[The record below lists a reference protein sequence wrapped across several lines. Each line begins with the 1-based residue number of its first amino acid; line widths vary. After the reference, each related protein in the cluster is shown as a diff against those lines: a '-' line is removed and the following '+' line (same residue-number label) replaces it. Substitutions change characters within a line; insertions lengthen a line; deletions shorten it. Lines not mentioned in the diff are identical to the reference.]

1 MSLKRQML
9 KEISLINRC
18 LADHTVD
25 AGTAP
30 AWTLVAASSF
40 IAYGI
45 KLGRGE
51 RIANVEKTLPELA
64 ELISAERHRATPI
77 RLRTMPLALEVPHP
91 APRPLSWQTA
101 DIDTEPHSML
111 LGRSYTYQG
120 PREELLRFEEQPHAL
135 IAGMTGAGKSVL
147 LSMMLLTLLRN
158 TSPDELRVVLV
169 DLKNEDLVPFA
180 RLPHV
185 VTFAGERKA
194 ARNAINLVH
203 KIKDERIANR
213 QRPFRLVLA
222 IDELAELANVDGSLD
237 QLGSILSVG
246 RTLGVNVLGATQHP
260 LAKVIG
266 GIAKANFPVR
276 LAGMVADATSANVA
290 SGRPETGAEKLPGRG
305 AFLRVQSA
313 DVIRLQ
319 SYFISPDDI
328 AGMTREIRRRWDG
341 HEAASVEVKAT
352 PAAPSTDDED
362 DNTVQQMAEQIRP
375 LWEDDASLAAII
387 RELFGEDANTGGSNR
402 RWALRAV
409 KWLEDNATTTTSE
422 KAPTPEEKAPVA
434 FLNGSSSSV
443 APGVWM

>member
-9 KEISLINRC
+9 KEINLINRC
-18 LADHTVD
+18 LADHKVD

-45 KLGRGE
+45 RLGRGE

-120 PREELLRFEEQPHAL
+120 PREELLRFDEQPHAL

-194 ARNAINLVH
+194 ARAAINFVH
-203 KIKDERIANR
+203 TVKDERIASR

-222 IDELAELANVDGSLD
+222 VDELAELANVDGSLD
-237 QLGSILSVG
+237 QMGSILSVG
-246 RTLGVNVLGATQHP
+246 RTLGVNVLAATQHP
-260 LAKVIG
+260 LAKVVG

-276 LAGMVADATSANVA
+276 LAGMVIDANAANVA
-290 SGRPETGAEKLPGRG
+290 TGRPGTGAEMLPGRG
-305 AFLRVQSA
+305 AFLRIQSA
-313 DVIRLQ
+313 DVVRLQ
-319 SYFISPDDI
+319 SYFIDEGDI

-341 HEAASVEVKAT
+341 HERAAVEVKPVT
-352 PAAPSTDDED
+352 PEAVDAD
-362 DNTVQQMAEQIRP
+362 DNTVEQLAERIRP
-375 LWEDDASLAAII
+375 LWEDGASLAAMI

-402 RWALRAV
+402 NWTLRAV
-409 KWLEDNATTTTSE
+409 RWLEDDATTTTGD
-422 KAPTPEEKAPVA
+422 KAPAPEEKRPVA
-434 FLNGSSSSV
+434 LLGGSSSS
-443 APGVWM
+443 ARPGVWM

>member
-18 LADHTVD
+18 LADHRVD

-45 KLGRGE
+45 RLGRGE

-101 DIDTEPHSML
+101 AIDVEPHSML

-120 PREELLRFEEQPHAL
+120 PREELLKFDEQPHAL

-158 TSPDELRVVLV
+158 TSPDELRLVLV
-169 DLKNEDLVPFA
+169 DLKNEDLVAFA
-180 RLPHV
+180 RMPHV
-185 VTFAGERKA
+185 ITFAGERKA
-194 ARNAINLVH
+194 ARDAITFVH
-203 KIKDERIANR
+203 TVKDERIASR
-213 QRPFRLVLA
+213 RRPFRLVLA
-222 IDELAELANVDGSLD
+222 IDELAELANVEGSLN
-237 QLGSILSVG
+237 QLASILSVG
-246 RTLGVNVLGATQHP
+246 RTLGVNVLAATQHP
-260 LAKVIG
+260 LASVVG

-276 LAGMVADATSANVA
+276 LAGMVTDANAANVA
-290 SGRPETGAEKLPGRG
+290 TGRPGTGAEMLPGRG

-313 DVIRLQ
+313 DVVRLQ
-319 SYFISPDDI
+319 SYFIGAEDI

-341 HEAASVEVKAT
+341 QAPAPVEVVTAEPE
-352 PAAPSTDDED
+352 PADETG
-362 DNTVQQMAEQIRP
+362 NEVAQMAARIRP
-375 LWEDDASLAAII
+375 LWEDGASLAAMI

-402 RWALRAV
+402 NWTLKAV
-409 KWLEDNATTTTSE
+409 KWLENDATTTTD
-422 KAPTPEEKAPVA
+422 KNTPTPEKNRPVSI
-434 FLNGSSSSV
+434 LGGSSSSV
-443 APGVWM
+443 SPNVWM